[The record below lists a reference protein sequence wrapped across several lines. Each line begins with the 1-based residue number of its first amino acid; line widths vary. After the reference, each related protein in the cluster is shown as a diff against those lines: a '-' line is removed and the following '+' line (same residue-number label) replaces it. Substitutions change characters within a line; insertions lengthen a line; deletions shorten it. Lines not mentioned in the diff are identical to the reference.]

1 MSIQKHWRDIVSIFA
16 LLVLSFFAWRVLLS
30 PGFFSMHDGQQIV
43 RLSEMDNALATGQ
56 FPVRW
61 IENLGFGY
69 GYPLFNFYPPLT
81 YYLGEAFHL
90 GLKLGFIDAT
100 KLVWFVSLFGSSI
113 TMYFLSRQFFGRL
126 GGIISGLF
134 YLYAPYHAV
143 DAYVRGALAELFSF
157 VWLPLILLSSYK
169 AVAQKSW
176 RWSVATGIFLGLLMI
191 THPLIFLPFLGFFI
205 IWGLFFVIKENQKLS
220 SLAIGLIV
228 PLILAAGLSAFF
240 WLPQLSEKKYTLVDQ
255 LLIKS
260 LASYEIH
267 FVCPSQ
273 LWQSAWGFGGS
284 VAGCVDGM
292 SFRLGKV
299 HLVAVIFGLIVG
311 TYYFLKKKNSS
322 ATLLFFVSLLFAAS
336 VFMTIP
342 ASKFIWDSVA
352 PLWYLQFPWRFLEFT
367 ALFSSLL
374 AGSIVVASTKP
385 VIKTIL
391 IMGMAT
397 GLLVVNAKL
406 FTPQELYS
414 WANDTVLTSP
424 YESKW
429 AVSSTS
435 FEYMFKDTTVKKTDL
450 GTITVDIGKAT
461 IATDK
466 FVSLEGD
473 FTVQKS
479 NFTADKFS
487 LTGSG
492 SKTSILRINI
502 NYFPGWKVWI
512 DGEETAIVHDNHLSL
527 ITISVPA
534 GLHVITG
541 RFTNTG
547 VRQIG
552 NALSLATILALI
564 VINYRSIVWRNLKRK
579 THEN

>member
-1 MSIQKHWRDIVSIFA
+1 
-16 LLVLSFFAWRVLLS
+16 
-30 PGFFSMHDGQQIV
+30 MHDGQQIV

-176 RWSVATGIFLGLLMI
+176 RWSVATGIFLGLLMT

-205 IWGLFFVIKENQKLS
+205 IWGLFFAIKENQKLS

-228 PLILAAGLSAFF
+228 PLILAACLSAFF

-322 ATLLFFVSLLFAAS
+322 AILLFFVSLLFAAS

-406 FTPQELYS
+406 FAPQELYS

-461 IATDK
+461 IATDR